1 VSDTKLKSLM
11 ERRNKSAAR
20 LRVVTEKGD
29 LYAATSADGRW
40 IKIGFSTRLKD
51 RLRAINLEYEGAPFT
66 LIGSTR
72 STYRVEQQLH
82 RAMKPFHL
90 IHIGAGKELYP
101 AAPAV
106 RRIVDA
112 VLARPEMERI
122 PLDDMLQ
129 FRRWC
134 RAQAALEENKA
145 PARIAHARRIA
156 ELVAAEQ
163 RFLDRIHAR
172 IAAREAARAA
182 A

>member
-1 VSDTKLKSLM
+1 MTDAKLKSL
-11 ERRNKSAAR
+11 ERRNKSVAR
-20 LRVVTEKGD
+20 LRVVNEKGD
-29 LYAATSADGRW
+29 LYAAESADGRW

-106 RRIVDA
+106 RRIVDE
-112 VLARPEMERI
+112 VLAQPEMETI
-122 PLDDMLQ
+122 EIDDLLH

-134 RAQAALEENKA
+134 RAHADLEVNKA
-145 PARIAHARRIA
+145 PARIAHARRIVELLEA
-156 ELVAAEQ
+156 EERYFARL
-163 RFLDRIHAR
+163 RAR